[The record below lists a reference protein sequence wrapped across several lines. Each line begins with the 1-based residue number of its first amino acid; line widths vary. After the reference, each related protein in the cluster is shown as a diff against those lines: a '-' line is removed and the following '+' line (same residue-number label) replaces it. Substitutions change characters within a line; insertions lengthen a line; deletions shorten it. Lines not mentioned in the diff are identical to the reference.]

1 LKVAR
6 ETGDNDLAEKL
17 IRRFDF
23 YLKPKNSDRFPYQF
37 HVDYAVLGVV
47 PIELYRLT
55 RDERYL
61 KLR

>member
-1 LKVAR
+1 MKVAR

-23 YLKPKNSDRFPYQF
+23 YLKPKNSDRFPYKF